1 MKTIEI
7 STVVDSSIE
16 KAWTYW
22 TEPEHIQNWNF
33 ASPDWHCPKAESE
46 LKEGGRFSSRMK
58 AKDGSMGFDFGG
70 HYTKIVPNST
80 LEYTLD
86 DGREVS
92 IKFSDDNGKTKIVET
107 FEPENQNPL
116 DLQRQ
121 GWQAILTN
129 FKNYVESN

>member
-22 TEPEHIQNWNF
+22 TKPEHIQNWNF

-46 LKEGGRFSSRMK
+46 LKEGGRFSSRME

-92 IKFSDDNGKTKIVET
+92 IKFSENNGKTKIVET

-121 GWQAILTN
+121 GWHAILNN

>member
-22 TEPEHIQNWNF
+22 TEPEHIQNWTF

-46 LKEGGRFSSRMK
+46 LKEGGRFSSRME

-70 HYTKIVPNST
+70 NYTKIVPNST

-86 DGREVS
+86 DGREVT
-92 IKFSDDNGKTKIVET
+92 IKFSEDNGKTKIVET

-116 DLQRQ
+116 NLQRQ
-121 GWQAILTN
+121 GWQAILNN
-129 FKNYVESN
+129 FKIYVESN